1 MRLQHFFLAKFQ
13 VCNWCNGRPTENLPL
28 ASSSTPPDE
37 FTPQSDDE
45 DLDGDTQIDGE
56 LP

>member
-1 MRLQHFFLAKFQ
+1 MEGQRK
-13 VCNWCNGRPTENLPL
+13 TYPL
-28 ASSSTPPDE
+28 RRRQPPPDE